1 MKVLLSVVL
10 FSLLT
15 SACSKQ
21 RNMPEIDQPNPST
34 IPPSGQSRTYLALG
48 DSYTIGESVKQS
60 ESFPFQLQSML
71 KNNGINVASP
81 KIIATTGWTTSELQS
96 AIVQAKLTQKF
107 DIVTLL
113 IGVNNQYRGNSIETY
128 KKEFAELLQTAIS
141 FANGDKTK
149 VFVVSIPDWGVTP
162 FGKNAGKSPQVI
174 ASEID
179 SFNAINEQ
187 ITISA
192 DISYTNITP
201 ASRKASSDLSLIAND
216 GLHPSAKM
224 YSEWA
229 NALNPKVSAVLK

>member
-21 RNMPEIDQPNPST
+21 PNMPEIDQPNSSI
-34 IPPSGQSRTYLALG
+34 IPTSGQSRTYLALG

-60 ESFPFQLQSML
+60 ESFPFQLQSLL

-107 DIVTLL
+107 DFVTLL

-128 KKEFAELLQTAIS
+128 KKE
-141 FANGDKTK
+141 
-149 VFVVSIPDWGVTP
+149 
-162 FGKNAGKSPQVI
+162 
-174 ASEID
+174 
-179 SFNAINEQ
+179 
-187 ITISA
+187 
-192 DISYTNITP
+192 
-201 ASRKASSDLSLIAND
+201 
-216 GLHPSAKM
+216 
-224 YSEWA
+224 
-229 NALNPKVSAVLK
+229 